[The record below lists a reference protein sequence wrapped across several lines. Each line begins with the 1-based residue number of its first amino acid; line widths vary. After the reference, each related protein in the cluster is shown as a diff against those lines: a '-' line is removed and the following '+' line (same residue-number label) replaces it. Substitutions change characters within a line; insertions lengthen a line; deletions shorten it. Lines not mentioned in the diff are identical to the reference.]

1 MLLVTPAGQ
10 DYFERLAEGFRR
22 NLASQRSNRWQPPS
36 WAERYRG
43 NVLSRLRRARQR
55 RGSLV
60 VPDTGEVY
68 FLKCMLYQNPADLS
82 LKLYKTNVTPAEA
95 DTPSTYTVA
104 DFTGYS
110 TKTLTASQSGGTW
123 AVPTTS
129 GGTSSTAYAQ
139 QSWTLSGTSQTIY
152 GYYVVI
158 STTLLIAELFATA
171 RTLGDTD
178 VLNLTPQ
185 LQAA

>member
-1 MLLVTPAGQ
+1 MLITEAGQ
-10 DYFERLAEGFRR
+10 AHIRELFRAISR
-22 NLASQRSNRWQPPS
+22 QVVSRESAIWQPPRPDMP
-36 WAERYRG
+36 WRDR
-43 NVLSRLRRARQR
+43 RRARSR

-68 FLKCMLYQNPADLS
+68 FLKCMLYQAAADLT
-82 LKLYKTNVTPAEA
+82 LKLYKTNVTPGES
-95 DTPSTYTVA
+95 DTTGSYTVA

-110 TKTLTASQSGGTW
+110 NKTLTASQSGGTW

-129 GGTSSTAYAQ
+129 SGTSSTTYAQ

-152 GYYVVI
+152 GYYIII
-158 STTLLIAELFATA
+158 SSTLVIAELFATA

-178 VLNLTPQ
+178 VLNLTPA